1 MGIGG
6 FVKLLSTSENKGGGG
21 VRKTPHPTVACDNFL
36 WIFHLENKTLTLQ
49 IHASLETPC

>member
-6 FVKLLSTSENKGGGG
+6 FVKLLSTSENKGGG